1 MASREASLK
10 VTLQPASFQA
20 GLRRMSS
27 MTTAAGRRMGQAIKG
42 PMVSGLKS
50 ARSEISGMLS
60 GLKRGIGIAASLGG
74 ALSFA
79 GLAKDAITM
88 QNTYRNI
95 AFNVNKVAGNAESWE
110 SIQEMI
116 NNSVQKTGRSADDLS
131 EAFMTIFEAT
141 GDFTLAAKGMQIVGT
156 TATATGHSIGAL
168 AGTIQLA
175 ARKFGV
181 GTDGMEDA
189 MTRMIEKTGVG
200 GKGIEELS
208 SRFALMAGEAAGA
221 GMKGAEGMSEL
232 LGMLLLLDSSIGE
245 KADPGLKMM
254 FQSIKSGSVQF
265 IRLKKEMG
273 AGIEFTA
280 DMSAMD
286 KILATLQSGKGR
298 AAAEQVF
305 TADARV
311 VYDELAKP
319 FDEAMKKAQ
328 KLGLS
333 KKEQMDLAVKAFR
346 KNLDDAS
353 ASTMEYSTIQ
363 NEASKRQ
370 DEDPMVK
377 MNKAFARISDAFTK
391 PEMIEAMNTLAD
403 KMPAFADA
411 VVWALNTFLD
421 NPWETIAV
429 LVGGKIALAFAGA
442 AVSGAIANGIKG
454 MFARQAAVSVAGAG
468 VSAVAAGGG
477 AAAVGGGI
485 MATLGGGVAAAGAGL
500 LTGVVGAG
508 LAVGGAA
515 GYAGYK
521 YGGGEAGQQAEMEA
535 GRHARFAVT
544 TAGMAA
550 GSGSE
555 QKMVDA
561 ILELSAA
568 KKALADNES
577 ILTSIVGDAAAQYA
591 GVEAPTE
598 MRARNAREIGTAE
611 EKLRRALDD
620 LRDNASRAAIAM
632 AKVGDV
638 DTSRGPMTA
647 ANPSPGADP
656 KGG

>member
-1 MASREASLK
+1 
-10 VTLQPASFQA
+10 
-20 GLRRMSS
+20 
-27 MTTAAGRRMGQAIKG
+27 MTSAAGRRMGQAIKG
-42 PMVSGLKS
+42 PMVAGLKS
-50 ARSEISGMLS
+50 ARSEVSGLVS
-60 GLKRGIGIAASLGG
+60 GLKSGISIAASLGG

-79 GLAKDAITM
+79 SLAKDAISM

-141 GDFTLAAKGMQIVGT
+141 GDFTLAAKGMEIVGT

-168 AGTIQLA
+168 AATIQLA
-175 ARKFGV
+175 SRKFGI
-181 GTDGMEDA
+181 GADGMEDA

-232 LGMLLLLDSSIGE
+232 LGILLLLDSSIGE

-254 FQSIKSGSVQF
+254 FQSIKSGSAQF

-298 AAAEQVF
+298 VAAEQVF

-319 FDEAMKKAQ
+319 FDDAMKKAQ

-333 KKEQMDLAVKAFR
+333 KKEQMDMAVAAFR
-346 KNLDDAS
+346 ENIDAAS
-353 ASTMEYSTIQ
+353 ASTMEYSEIQ
-363 NEASKRQ
+363 KEAVARLK
-370 DEDPMVK
+370 DDPMIK
-377 MNKAFARISDAFTK
+377 MNKALALISDAFTK
-391 PEMIEAMNTLAD
+391 PKMIDAMNKLAD

-442 AVSGAIANGIKG
+442 AVSGAIATGMKT
-454 MFARQAAVSVAGAG
+454 MFARAAVVSAATGGITSLGAG
-468 VSAVAAGGG
+468 GAAAGVTGAVGAAGGG
-477 AAAVGGGI
+477 AAA
-485 MATLGGGVAAAGAGL
+485 AGVAATVAAAVLAAGA
-500 LTGVVGAG
+500 VGA
-508 LAVGGAA
+508 AI
-515 GYAGYK
+515 GYTTFK
-521 YGGGEAGQQAEMEA
+521 QAE
-535 GRHARFAVT
+535 FAEESQAKEFGTQRGAQYAIT

-550 GSGSE
+550 KGGSKE
-555 QKMVDA
+555 QMT
-561 ILELSAA
+561 
-568 KKALADNES
+568 KALAELSIAKTALASNES
-577 ILTSIVGDAAAQYA
+577 VLNTIVGTMASWAGVE
-591 GVEAPTE
+591 GVEAPGE
-598 MRARNAREIGTAE
+598 MRARKAQEIEEAE
-611 EKLRRALDD
+611 EKVRRALDD
-620 LRDNASRAAIAM
+620 LRTNADSAAAAM
-632 AKVGDV
+632 GKVGAA
-638 DTSRGPMTA
+638 DTGRGPMTP

>member
-1 MASREASLK
+1 
-10 VTLQPASFQA
+10 
-20 GLRRMSS
+20 

-42 PMVSGLKS
+42 PMVAGLKSAKSEISGIVSGLKS
-50 ARSEISGMLS
+50 
-60 GLKRGIGIAASLGG
+60 GLGIAASLGG

-79 GLAKDAITM
+79 GLAKDAIGM

-141 GDFTLAAKGMQIVGT
+141 GDFTLAAKGMEIVGT

-254 FQSIKSGSVQF
+254 FQSIKSGSAQF

-273 AGIEFTA
+273 KGIEFTA

-319 FDEAMKKAQ
+319 FDDAMKKAQ

-377 MNKAFARISDAFTK
+377 MNKALARISDAFTK

-442 AVSGAIANGIKG
+442 AVSGAIATGVKS
-454 MFARQAAVSVAGAG
+454 MFARQAAVSAAGAG
-468 VSAVAAGGG
+468 VSALAGGG
-477 AAAVGGGI
+477 TAALGTGAVAGGGGVALGAAATLAAGAAIAAAVGGAI
-485 MATLGGGVAAAGAGL
+485 
-500 LTGVVGAG
+500 
-508 LAVGGAA
+508 
-515 GYAGYK
+515 GYTVFK
-521 YGGGEAGQQAEMEA
+521 QAEFGEKA
-535 GRHARFAVT
+535 
-544 TAGMAA
+544 
-550 GSGSE
+550 
-555 QKMVDA
+555 Q
-561 ILELSAA
+561 A
-568 KKALADNES
+568 KAC
-577 ILTSIVGDAAAQYA
+577 
-591 GVEAPTE
+591 
-598 MRARNAREIGTAE
+598 GTQ
-611 EKLRRALDD
+611 R
-620 LRDNASRAAIAM
+620 
-632 AKVGDV
+632 
-638 DTSRGPMTA
+638 
-647 ANPSPGADP
+647 
-656 KGG
+656 

>member
-1 MASREASLK
+1 M
-10 VTLQPASFQA
+10 
-20 GLRRMSS
+20 GS
-27 MTTAAGRRMGQAIKG
+27 MTSAAGRRMGQAIKG
-42 PMVSGLKS
+42 PMVAGLKS
-50 ARSEISGMLS
+50 ARSEVSGLVS
-60 GLKRGIGIAASLGG
+60 GLKSGIGIAASLGG

-79 GLAKDAITM
+79 GLAKDAISM

-141 GDFTLAAKGMQIVGT
+141 GDFTLAAKGMEIVGT

-168 AGTIQLA
+168 AATIQLA
-175 ARKFGV
+175 SRKFGI
-181 GTDGMEDA
+181 GADGMEDA

-232 LGMLLLLDSSIGE
+232 LGILLLLDSSIGE

-254 FQSIKSGSVQF
+254 FQSIKSGSAQF

-298 AAAEQVF
+298 VAAEQVF

-319 FDEAMKKAQ
+319 FDDAMKKAQ

-333 KKEQMDLAVKAFR
+333 KKEQMDMAVAAFR
-346 KNLDDAS
+346 ENIDAAS
-353 ASTMEYSTIQ
+353 ASTMEYSEIQ
-363 NEASKRQ
+363 KEAVARLK
-370 DEDPMVK
+370 DDPMIK
-377 MNKAFARISDAFTK
+377 MNKALALISDAFTK
-391 PEMIEAMNTLAD
+391 PKMIDAMNKLAD

-442 AVSGAIANGIKG
+442 AVSGAIASGVKG
-454 MFARQAAVSVAGAG
+454 MFARQAAVSAAGAG
-468 VSAVAAGGG
+468 VSALAGGGG
-477 AAAVGGGI
+477 AAAVGGGL
-485 MATLGGGVAAAGAGL
+485 MTTLGGGVAAAGAGVVA
-500 LTGVVGAG
+500 GVVGAG
-508 LAVGGAA
+508 LVVGGSA
-515 GYAGYK
+515 GYLGYK

-535 GRHARFAVT
+535 GRRAQFAVT
-544 TAGMAA
+544 SAGTAVG
-550 GSGSE
+550 GGSE
-555 QKMVDA
+555 QKMSEA
-561 ILELSAA
+561 ILELAAA
-568 KKALADNES
+568 KTALANNES

-598 MRARNAREIGTAE
+598 MRARRAREIEEAE
-611 EKLRRALDD
+611 NKVRRALDD
-620 LRDNASRAAIAM
+620 LRTNADSAAVAM
-632 AKVGDV
+632 GKVGAA
-638 DTSRGPMTA
+638 DTSRGPMTP